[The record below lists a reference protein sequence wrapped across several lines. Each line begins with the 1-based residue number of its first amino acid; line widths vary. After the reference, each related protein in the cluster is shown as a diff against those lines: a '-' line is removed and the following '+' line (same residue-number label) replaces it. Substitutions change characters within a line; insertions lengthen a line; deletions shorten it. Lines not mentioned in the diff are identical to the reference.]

1 MNQNHQLKLYLIKE
15 MNKYINRY
23 LKKGFIKDYVFIES
37 KKNLK
42 KNKCITI
49 EQYNFIIKFIE
60 RERPYKNYNRTQIHN
75 YFLPI
80 IEDNSKYEIGH
91 SLEDFMV

>member
-1 MNQNHQLKLYLIKE
+1 

-60 RERPYKNYNRTQIHN
+60 RERPYKNYNRTQLHN